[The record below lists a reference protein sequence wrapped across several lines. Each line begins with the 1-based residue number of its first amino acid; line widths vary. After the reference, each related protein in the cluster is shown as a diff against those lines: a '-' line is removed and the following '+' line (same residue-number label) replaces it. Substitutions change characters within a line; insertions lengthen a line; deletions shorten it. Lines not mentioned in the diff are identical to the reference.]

1 MIIKARDRCVKRGT
15 HGPHVRKEVL
25 LANGV
30 APAVTQV
37 AVSTIAPLDAV
48 ETHQHPTMW
57 EFFFVLSGPATYLL
71 GDEKFE
77 VQPGDLFVVPP
88 GRRHSQRD
96 QDAAH
101 TVLHWG
107 VATDSTD

>member
-1 MIIKARDRCVKRGT
+1 MIIKAQDRRLQPS
-15 HGPHVRKEVL
+15 PHDPHIRKEVL

-37 AVSTIAPLDAV
+37 AVSTIAAGAAV

-57 EFFFVLSGPATYLL
+57 EFFFVLSGGAIYVLE
-71 GDEKFE
+71 DEEFF

-88 GRRHSQRD
+88 GRRHSQKA
-96 QDAAH
+96 QHGSH

-107 VATDSTD
+107 VATD